1 MAEIIAI
8 ANRKGGV
15 AKTTSCLLLA
25 FFLADSGK
33 RVLMVDNDSQAN
45 LTEFFNYDSDELEN
59 KKKTIYSAYV
69 EDIPLSSLV
78 VGGNP
83 ALVPS
88 SDQLSDVETD
98 LVNNTLINR
107 ATILREKLAE
117 LSDRYDYILID
128 CPPWLNVLTVNA
140 LAAARSVLIP
150 MATDRFASNG
160 VIRLLQIVRD
170 IRMRLNPSLQVLGI
184 LPTRFTPQYVN
195 DRRNLAKAQE
205 LATSIRARV
214 FEPIR
219 RSTVFNTEIDETTP
233 SDHVRPDQRAI
244 DLYQPLGE
252 LILNGPQ

>member
-25 FFLADSGK
+25 FFLADNSK

-59 KKKTIYSAYV
+59 KKKTIYSAHV
-69 EDIPLSSLV
+69 EDISLSSLV

-83 ALVPS
+83 ALIPS
-88 SDQLSDVETD
+88 SDQLSDVEID

-117 LSDRYDYILID
+117 LSDHYDYILID

-170 IRMRLNPSLQVLGI
+170 IRMRL
-184 LPTRFTPQYVN
+184 
-195 DRRNLAKAQE
+195 
-205 LATSIRARV
+205 
-214 FEPIR
+214 
-219 RSTVFNTEIDETTP
+219 
-233 SDHVRPDQRAI
+233 
-244 DLYQPLGE
+244 
-252 LILNGPQ
+252 